1 MCCRFSP
8 IGEEESG
15 QLDSEDAGGA
25 GVKAAEPTDW
35 HSDGNSSGDDDDGGG
50 AATGNGP
57 TASANG
63 PSALAGS
70 SSRGRLSA
78 L

>member
-1 MCCRFSP
+1 MRCRFSP

-35 HSDGNSSGDDDDGGG
+35 HSDGNSSDDDDGDDGT
-50 AATGNGP
+50 TGNGP

-63 PSALAGS
+63 SSALAGS
-70 SSRGRLSA
+70 SSRGRVRV
-78 L
+78 